1 MINNYLILDA
11 SNNYVNII
19 VAENQFKASEGYP
32 NTYIVIEDT
41 DSRYNDYLQ
50 DLIANDY
57 YKTPPA

>member
-1 MINNYLILDA
+1 MDS
-11 SNNYVNII
+11 SNNYINVI
-19 VAENQFKASEGYP
+19 VAENQTKAEQAFP

-50 DLIANDY
+50 DLVANNY

>member
-1 MINNYLILDA
+1 MDS
-11 SNNYVNII
+11 SNNYVNVI
-19 VAENQFKASEGYP
+19 VAESQINAEQAFP

-50 DLIANDY
+50 DLVANDY